1 MLQFRERRPLC
12 DPFLQCKTR
21 YPCTSHCK
29 ITVCTAMLVDMDA
42 GRGLQQASGFDG
54 DGERGHDKVF

>member
-1 MLQFRERRPLC
+1 
-12 DPFLQCKTR
+12 
-21 YPCTSHCK
+21 
-29 ITVCTAMLVDMDA
+29 MLVDMDA